1 MIGKVSILSFSQ
13 HTQPR
18 NKTTADSVSFRGR
31 EWRWGEFT
39 HGIFLKQGVARLLG
53 NSRIIMFLLLIRE
66 AFYREDDV
74 TLGREKYG
82 L

>member
-1 MIGKVSILSFSQ
+1 M
-13 HTQPR
+13 
-18 NKTTADSVSFRGR
+18 SFRGR

-39 HGIFLKQGVARLLG
+39 HGVFLKTGYFQTQ
-53 NSRIIMFLLLIRE
+53 NSGIIRFLLLIRE

-74 TLGREKYG
+74 TLGREEYG

>member
-1 MIGKVSILSFSQ
+1 MMGKVSTLSYSQ
-13 HTQPR
+13 HMQPR
-18 NKTTADSVSFRGR
+18 NRTTGDSVSFRGR

-39 HGIFLKQGVARLLG
+39 HGIFLKTGYCQTQ
-53 NSRIIMFLLLIRE
+53 NSGIIMFLLLIRE

-74 TLGREKYG
+74 TLGREEYG